1 MRGPHSLLHVKEGA
15 CLLMGDSRARLV
27 SFPSFKGGG
36 WPSCCWGTGGLVPF
50 LPTAGGLPAAGELVG
65 LSLFPSFKGGVAFL
79 LLGNWWACPFSSN
92 CRWPSCCRGTGGLVP
107 FRPFSSD
114 SRWPSCCWGTG
125 GLVPFLPTAG
135 GLPAAGELVGL
146 SRFFQG
152 GRRNNAG
159 LLPSSLLPR
168 VKGQPGKAY
177 GFDRRGG
184 ELAAAGIGRA
194 ETWQPCRSD
203 MAPALMELCL

>member
-1 MRGPHSLLHVKEGA
+1 MCRRGPRSLLHVKEGA

-36 WPSCCWGTGGLVPF
+36 
-50 LPTAGGLPAAGELVG
+50 
-65 LSLFPSFKGGVAFL
+65 VAFL
-79 LLGNWWACPFSSN
+79 LLGNWWACPFSSY
-92 CRWPSCCRGTGGLVP
+92 CRGPSCCRGTGGLVP

-146 SRFFQG
+146 SLFVPFLPTPGGLPAAGELVGLSLFFQLPVAFLLLG
-152 GRRNNAG
+152 NSWACPVSSKAG
-159 LLPSSLLPR
+159 AEIMPACFHLPSC
-168 VKGQPGKAY
+168 PG
-177 GFDRRGG
+177 
-184 ELAAAGIGRA
+184 
-194 ETWQPCRSD
+194 
-203 MAPALMELCL
+203 